1 MGRIKT
7 TLAKRIGNKLMKE
20 KPEVFTTDFAKNKEL
35 LEENAEMHSKKLRT
49 VIAGYITRLAKMR
62 EKEGL
67 A

>member
-35 LEENAEMHSKKLRT
+35 LEENAEMHSKKLRN